1 MSWRFFIFLRDFGNN
16 WIFKGYRFVFS
27 LSENSLKNV
36 SLLNIQCPKKLFLS
50 LKLIFSISKNKNYTV
65 LLKTFLWY
73 NFWPENS
80 IDFMSAYRPLENF
93 IKLTVNE
100 SCILKTLRIMSL
112 TIALVFQESQLERR
126 QWLSHPVS
134 YKHQTT
140 PSVAS
145 KRDIPPTTI
154 TKGNIA
160 WNEVDLA
167 FDLGWFIKLP
177 ISM

>member
-65 LLKTFLWY
+65 LLKTFIMIQFLTGKKYW
-73 NFWPENS
+73 FHVCIS
-80 IDFMSAYRPLENF
+80 TSG
-93 IKLTVNE
+93 KLTVNE
-100 SCILKTLRIMSL
+100 SFILKTLRIMSL

-160 WNEVDLA
+160 WNEVD
-167 FDLGWFIKLP
+167 
-177 ISM
+177 

>member
-1 MSWRFFIFLRDFGNN
+1 
-16 WIFKGYRFVFS
+16 
-27 LSENSLKNV
+27 
-36 SLLNIQCPKKLFLS
+36 
-50 LKLIFSISKNKNYTV
+50 
-65 LLKTFLWY
+65 
-73 NFWPENS
+73 
-80 IDFMSAYRPLENF
+80 MSAYRPLENL

-100 SCILKTLRIMSL
+100 SCILKTLRIMSR

-177 ISM
+177 IFHVKHLGGGGSYNNMYDWIKIWYFMGNLYNDVDFVDIKILWKH